1 MAGLSGR
8 LQVYVSS
15 ECVNCA
21 EAHRLAREVADRF
34 RDVVV
39 EVIDL
44 AADVQIGQIPDVIV
58 AVPTYLLDGRVV
70 SLGNPYPEELFA
82 GLHEAIEQKQAR

>member
-1 MAGLSGR
+1 MVSPGRRAR
-8 LQVYVSS
+8 LQIYVSS

-21 EAHRLAREVADRF
+21 EAHRLAREVAGRF
-34 RDVVV
+34 PDVVV

-44 AADVQIGQIPDVIV
+44 AADVQNGQVPDVIV

-82 GLHEAIEQKQAR
+82 RLCETVG